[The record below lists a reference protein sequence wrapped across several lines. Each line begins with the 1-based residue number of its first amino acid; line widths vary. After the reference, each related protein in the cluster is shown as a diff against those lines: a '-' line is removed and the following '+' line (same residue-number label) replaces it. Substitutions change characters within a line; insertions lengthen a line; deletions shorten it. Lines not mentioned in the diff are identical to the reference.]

1 MRHLQPRPRR
11 TGDSDTGPW
20 QRWALNLGAVL
31 GSVCLLFAA
40 MTLLLGLKP
49 LIFASGSMGPAIPT
63 GSLALAVAMPAA
75 EVQPGQVVSLL
86 NESGTRVTHRAVSAI
101 PGEGLILKGDANPTA
116 DLQPYA
122 VDSVDRVLF
131 SVPLLGFVVGWFSQ
145 PWLFFVG
152 GLLCAYLIYVAFFRQ
167 QGEAP
172 AAGDST
178 RGGAVAEA
186 DPGRDGA
193 ASAAS
198 TGRPAAQQPKK
209 GRRSARSM
217 SAGAVLSTV
226 ALVAL
231 LGLSTPVEPTQAAFQ
246 SQALA
251 TAGPI
256 AAPPLQPVPGQL
268 TCRTTGGVL
277 GALTSA
283 QLSWTPTTLPAG
295 ARYALRLQTSGTSY
309 AYTDLPPGTIQA
321 SYGPGLALLG
331 LVTEGGNQTLAVQL
345 LVVRTSDGKNVD
357 PTGANISWRTPDAT
371 SPARTI
377 VYHPGVL
384 LARYFSCS

>member
-11 TGDSDTGPW
+11 TGGSGIGLW
-20 QRWALNLGAVL
+20 QRWVLNIGAVL

-40 MTLLLGLKP
+40 MTLVFGLKP

-75 EVQPGQVVSLL
+75 QVQPGQVVSVV
-86 NESGTRVTHRAVSAI
+86 NESGTRVTHRAVSAV

-116 DLQPYA
+116 DLQPYT
-122 VDSVDRVLF
+122 VDSVDCVLF

-145 PWLFFVG
+145 PWLFFLG
-152 GLLCAYLIYVAFFRQ
+152 GLLCAYLIYVAFIRRDS
-167 QGEAP
+167 EAGTDERRRHRGRAGAGRHAETDSESRRGALLGMSAMV
-172 AAGDST
+172 AAIGIAVPL
-178 RGGAVAEA
+178 GGAV
-186 DPGRDGA
+186 
-193 ASAAS
+193 
-198 TGRPAAQQPKK
+198 K
-209 GRRSARSM
+209 
-217 SAGAVLSTV
+217 
-226 ALVAL
+226 
-231 LGLSTPVEPTQAAFQ
+231 VESTQAAFQ
-246 SQALA
+246 SQASA
-251 TAGPI
+251 TAGPVT
-256 AAPPLQPVPGQL
+256 AATLQPVPGQL
-268 TCRTTGGVL
+268 ACRTTGGVL

-283 QLSWTPTTLPAG
+283 QLSWTPTTLPTG

-309 AYTDLPPGTIQA
+309 AYTDLPPGTTQA

-345 LVVRTSDGKNVD
+345 LVVRTSDGKTVD
-357 PTGANISWRTPDAT
+357 PTGVNISWRTPDAT